1 MNELFIKYSNMP
13 ILQAFQMVFFFFFLD
28 KKETKNQVKNIALGF
43 IAYALLAI
51 FDFPRF
57 FAFYIIQHY
66 SFYSTDCFVPRNDV
80 MIVMTL
86 QNSFQYFGI
95 VAGVVGE
102 GGDDDAFFKFFCQ
115 LQGTQ

>member
-1 MNELFIKYSNMP
+1 M
-13 ILQAFQMVFFFFFLD
+13 FFLGYLFFLI
-28 KKETKNQVKNIALGF
+28 KKETKNQVKNIALGC

-102 GGDDDAFFKFFCQ
+102 GGDDNSFFNFFCQ
-115 LQGTQ
+115 LQGSQ